1 MSTDLFIRTPAVY
14 TNIGK
19 IISESAG
26 QRVRVLGFV
35 VDVHDESGFTIS
47 DDTGRITVA
56 TDQVPQLQSFI
67 RVFGTV
73 TVSQEGHPMLR
84 AEIIQ
89 DLAALDKQLF
99 KRVLKIVQAAPS
111 GRSS

>member
-1 MSTDLFIRTPAVY
+1 M
-14 TNIGK
+14 
-19 IISESAG
+19 
-26 QRVRVLGFV
+26 GFV
-35 VDVHDESGFTIS
+35 VDIQEDTGFTIS
-47 DDTGRITVA
+47 DDTGQISVA
-56 TDQVPQLQSFI
+56 SDQPPELQTFV

-73 TVSQEGHPMLR
+73 AVSQEGAPLLR

-89 DLAALDKQLF
+89 DLTALDKQLF